1 MFMWILVA
9 AVAVLLVGCFAWAAY
24 RAVKRPSYWD
34 GRTREEIASIRSA
47 QAASRAS
54 FHGAAGTESKI
65 NPFGGGGV

>member
-1 MFMWILVA
+1 MFMWILIT
-9 AVAVLLVGCFAWAAY
+9 AVTLFVLGGFTWGAY

-54 FHGAAGTESKI
+54 FHGAAGTEAKI